1 MTTQNSC
8 VAVHCPPQE
17 QRSAIAS
24 SLALLQLLASAR
36 NCCLHL
42 HFSSPA
48 AGCWHQ
54 PCWAPAAPTS
64 LQLLASFLPPKNTC
78 GTSGPSDAREGCD
91 CSNEPS
97 KQAPRGATRD
107 TTLVVLPSPGS
118 GTGTETRWP
127 REGGRQHWGG
137 SGWKPDSSRG

>member
-1 MTTQNSC
+1 MKKRCCDHPNLLRCCALPSPGAEIC
-8 VAVHCPPQE
+8 HCFQPCAPPAPGIRWP
-17 QRSAIAS
+17 RS
-24 SLALLQLLASAR
+24 
-36 NCCLHL
+36 CCLHL

-54 PCWAPAAPTS
+54 PCWAPAAPAS
-64 LQLLASFLPPKNTC
+64 LQLLASFLPPNHTR
-78 GTSGPSDAREGCD
+78 GASGPSDAREGCD

-118 GTGTETRWP
+118 GTGTET
-127 REGGRQHWGG
+127 
-137 SGWKPDSSRG
+137 KVAT